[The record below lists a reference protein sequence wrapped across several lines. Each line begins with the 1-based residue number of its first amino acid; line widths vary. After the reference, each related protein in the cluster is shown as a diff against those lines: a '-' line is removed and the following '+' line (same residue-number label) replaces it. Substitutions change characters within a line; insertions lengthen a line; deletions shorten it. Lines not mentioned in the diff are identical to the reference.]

1 MNVHEE
7 TVKAVA
13 KILGRSVEEI
23 EKTVAEQEKRC
34 KETVRL
40 LSIMDVSEAI
50 RDALFDTIG
59 ELAVYVG
66 PKISQKVIQDLFF
79 KQEGE

>member
-1 MNVHEE
+1 MNAHEE
-7 TVKAVA
+7 AVKAVA

-34 KETVRL
+34 TETVRL

-66 PKISQKVIQDLFF
+66 PYISQKVIQDLFF

>member
-23 EKTVAEQEKRC
+23 EKTVAEKEKRC
-34 KETVRL
+34 
-40 LSIMDVSEAI
+40 SEAI

>member
-1 MNVHEE
+1 MNAHEE
-7 TVKAVA
+7 AVKVVA
-13 KILGRSVEEI
+13 KIFGHSVEET
-23 EKTVAEQEKRC
+23 EKIIAEQEKRC
-34 KETVRL
+34 TETVRL

-66 PKISQKVIQDLFF
+66 PNISQKVIQDLFF
-79 KQEGE
+79 KQEVE